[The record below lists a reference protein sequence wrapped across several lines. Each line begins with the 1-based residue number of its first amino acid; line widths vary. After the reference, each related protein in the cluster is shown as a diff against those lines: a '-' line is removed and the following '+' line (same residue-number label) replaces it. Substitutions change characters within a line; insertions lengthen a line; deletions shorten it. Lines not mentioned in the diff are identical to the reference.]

1 MEKKVI
7 VGEMSKQL
15 RLAGPLILAN
25 VLQFSLQVISIMFV
39 GCFGVLALSGASM
52 ATSFTSVT
60 GLSVLVWVLLYA
72 VSFFLLFF
80 CLILDIGILLVYLHL
95 GLVVFYSLH
104 CFWGFIP
111 TLFLQETDP
120 MSFIILSQTA
130 HLSLDISC
138 HHLCQKNQL
147 KGIFLVYYYLF
158 FHFATSFLLLC
169 SSNNI
174 NGYIRTLVSTQ
185 TCHVTHHSILS
196 S

>member
-1 MEKKVI
+1 MCCSSVFRWYL
-7 VGEMSKQL
+7 SCL
-15 RLAGPLILAN
+15 SAALACLPSLAPPWPPPLPP
-25 VLQFSLQVISIMFV
+25 SP
-39 GCFGVLALSGASM
+39 ASVCWYEFYSM
-52 ATSFTSVT
+52 LF
-60 GLSVLVWVLLYA
+60 L
-72 VSFFLLFF
+72 FFFYFF
-80 CLILDIGILLVYLHL
+80 CLILDMGILLVYLHL